1 MEMFSFTKKVL
12 IALLLAGLVMLVPG
26 PGKLQASKNNLSV
39 TSTTTPTTPTVT
51 STSTFTPTLHGRP
64 VDIYFNERLVSWG
77 DALPFIQSAPPYR
90 TMVPIRFF
98 SETIGAEVSWN
109 QTEKEVTVKLD
120 ATFTYDHVAREVKLR
135 VGSDQ
140 AQVTLGDKVKTVV
153 LDASVYQE
161 TEYPWRTFAPL
172 RFITEG
178 LGGEVRWAGVGSP
191 SLIFPKKILSQ
202 DEVCIVY
209 FFPVR
214 EEDYLIVPGVRY
226 GKYELRWSIE
236 QMRQELPQL
245 REVYSDETQSNYG
258 YDWDKERY
266 IGCMVKP
273 GKGIIGIGEGLNW
286 PRDEY
291 GRPIMPTPTS
301 VSKYKVVFD
310 GTTVSVG
317 QRIKVED
324 LTSIGGYTLHVTE
337 NRSVSGDFCGLFI
350 SGLGLAM
357 ETLPDRVTVGTIT
370 ILLNSSP

>member
-1 MEMFSFTKKVL
+1 MFRSIRKVL
-12 IALLLAGLVMLVPG
+12 IALLLAGLVMLVVEPWTVQTSV
-26 PGKLQASKNNLSV
+26 QASKDNTATL
-39 TSTTTPTTPTVT
+39 TSNVTTTP
-51 STSTFTPTLHGRP
+51 TFTPTLHGRP
-64 VDIYFNERLVSWG
+64 VDIYFNDRPVTWG
-77 DALPFIQSAPPYR
+77 DALPFIQPAPPYR

-120 ATFTYDHVAREVKLR
+120 AAFTYDHVAREVKLW

-202 DEVCIVY
+202 DEVCITY

-245 REVYSDETQSNYG
+245 REVYSDETQTNYW
-258 YDWDKERY
+258 YEWDKERH
-266 IGCMVKP
+266 IGCAVKP
-273 GKGIIGIGEGLNW
+273 GKGIICIGEGLNW
-286 PRDEY
+286 PTDEY
-291 GRPIMPTPTS
+291 GRPIMPTPIS
-301 VSKYKVVFD
+301 VSKYKVVLDD

-317 QRIKVED
+317 QKIKVRD
-324 LTSIGGYTLHVTE
+324 MTSTIGGYVLHIIE
-337 NRSVSGDFCGLFI
+337 RRSVSGEFLGLNMEAP
-350 SGLGLAM
+350 GLGIT
-357 ETLPDRVTVGTIT
+357 TLPDSATVESISV
-370 ILLNSSP
+370 LLEL